1 MIGRKISCSQNR
13 FINILKKVK
22 LIKVIFWDFDGVLM
36 NSNAVRYK
44 GFELVLAD
52 YPKDQVKQLMDFH
65 QANGGLSRYVKFR
78 YFFEEVRGEEI
89 TDEEVQVWADK
100 FSEIMLANLINKDL
114 LIEETNN
121 YVKANHL
128 NYKMHIVSG
137 SDGNELRKICN
148 GVGIEQYFKS
158 IEGSPTPKKKLVRDI
173 LEKEKYKLEEC
184 ILIGD
189 SINDY
194 EAAEV
199 NNILF
204 RAYNNSE
211 LEEKHPMFKSS
222 DFL

>member
-1 MIGRKISCSQNR
+1 MITT
-13 FINILKKVK
+13 
-22 LIKVIFWDFDGVLM
+22 IFWDFDGVLM
-36 NSNAVRYK
+36 NSNAVRDK

-100 FSEIMLANLINKDL
+100 FSEIMLANLINEDL
-114 LIEETNN
+114 LIKETIDF
-121 YVKANHL
+121 VKANYQ

-137 SDGNELRKICN
+137 SDGNELRKICK
-148 GVGIEQYFKS
+148 GIGIDHYFKS
-158 IEGSPTPKKKLVRDI
+158 IEGSPTPKKKLVADI
-173 LEKEKYKLEEC
+173 LEKENYKLEEC
-184 ILIGD
+184 VLIGD

-199 NNILF
+199 NKITF
-204 RAYNNSE
+204 FGYNNES
-211 LEEKHPMFKSS
+211 LKLISKNYIQIFDNKFKFF
-222 DFL
+222 D